1 MSEGR
6 LYICVG
12 PVYRVSVTCLTLSGG
27 DVPVD
32 VPRVHCTGVMVRLK
46 GGGAQDSQKLLAS
59 YGLTVVTR
67 WNPGEAV
74 KQVGRHI

>member
-1 MSEGR
+1 M
-6 LYICVG
+6 
-12 PVYRVSVTCLTLSGG
+12 
-27 DVPVD
+27 PVD